1 MSQVII
7 KDKFKVKDRFEVKI
21 ERKEKKVAFFKRAG
35 FKSWAN
41 VLGVLALSGLIFLA
55 SLFI

>member
-1 MSQVII
+1 MSQVVI
-7 KDKFKVKDRFEVKI
+7 KNKFEVKI
-21 ERKEKKVAFFKRAG
+21 ERKEKKIAFFKRAG

-55 SLFI
+55 SLFM

>member
-7 KDKFKVKDRFEVKI
+7 KNKFEVKI
-21 ERKEKKVAFFKRAG
+21 KREEKKRVFFKRAG

-41 VLGVLALSGLIFLA
+41 ILGVLALSGLIFLA
-55 SLFI
+55 SLFM